1 MKLDHEDP
9 TALKIRRDT
18 AIAALPMSLRQL
30 HQEEKARDDEVTFF
44 KAALEAQKTKFEAQL
59 AEQSLQ
65 IHQQELDLRSEQL
78 S

>member
-1 MKLDHEDP
+1 MKLDHKEDP

-44 KAALEAQKTKFEAQL
+44 KAALEGRRRSSKY
-59 AEQSLQ
+59 SLPNS
-65 IHQQELDLRSEQL
+65 LYKST
-78 S
+78 SKNST